1 MRSCGVQSNKLY
13 TDIGNVRTAATL
25 YQIQQPSFPSLVFP
39 FGMFLD
45 FVAWC
50 IIDGSGLSMD
60 GCYALTTD
68 VRGASEK

>member
-1 MRSCGVQSNKLY
+1 MVCKAIKLY
-13 TDIGNVRTAATL
+13 TDIGYVRTAATL

-50 IIDGSGLSMD
+50 IIDGSGLSLSMD
-60 GCYALTTD
+60 GCYALTTECE
-68 VRGASEK
+68 RASEK